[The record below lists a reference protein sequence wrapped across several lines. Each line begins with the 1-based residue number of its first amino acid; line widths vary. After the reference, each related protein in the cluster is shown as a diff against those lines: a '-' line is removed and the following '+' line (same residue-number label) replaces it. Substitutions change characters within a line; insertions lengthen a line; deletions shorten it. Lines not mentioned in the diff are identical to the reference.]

1 VDVCGFIPQLNI
13 QSPIGWPRKTVTVGF
28 ATSLSAAGSGEAA
41 ADGVAQGIGK
51 FSDHDPCS
59 AVVKTTTATPE
70 AITKTTKTRLRKKRI
85 TPPSAGHE
93 KARPVL

>member
-1 VDVCGFIPQLNI
+1 LNI

-41 ADGVAQGIGK
+41 GDGVAQGIGK

-85 TPPSAGHE
+85 TPLSAGHE